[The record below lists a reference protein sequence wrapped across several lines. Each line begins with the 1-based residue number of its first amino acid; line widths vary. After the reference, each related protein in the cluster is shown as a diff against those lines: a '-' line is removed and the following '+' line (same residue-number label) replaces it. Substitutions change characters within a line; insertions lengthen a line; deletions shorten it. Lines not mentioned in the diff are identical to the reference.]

1 MKLGEQIK
9 QIRKKKG
16 LSQKQLAKQIGISA
30 NAMCSIE
37 NGKARASQE
46 TVESICKL
54 LGVELKLIEKMRTQ
68 TFLIRCEYPDGDHI
82 PTQEFVENI
91 QEYFAANIMD
101 GERGRLVVKPVYKPK
116 RDPLYQ
122 ECLDAVPEDIKER
135 VGIEVEFSNFVSLV
149 KQMREARHKYSA
161 LSREFCSKGMK
172 PRQSQEWQDARK
184 LTKLLESEVD
194 EYLKKMDI

>member
-1 MKLGEQIK
+1 M
-9 QIRKKKG
+9 
-16 LSQKQLAKQIGISA
+16 
-30 NAMCSIE
+30 N
-37 NGKARASQE
+37 
-46 TVESICKL
+46 
-54 LGVELKLIEKMRTQ
+54 TQ

-149 KQMREARHKYSA
+149 KRMREAQK
-161 LSREFCSKGMK
+161 EK
-172 PRQSQEWQDARK
+172 QSFKSEMYRTYRGNDWFMSEEELIKEQELYNKVFD
-184 LTKLLESEVD
+184 LESEID
-194 EYLKKMDI
+194 EYLKKIE